1 MSYPVNNF
9 ELDFEYVLYN
19 HLIQLSNFLA
29 QGRCDLESMI
39 SVYEQYAI
47 NQLSKRERETL
58 RKFKELMNKIRNSLL
73 DKYDELESRVTDIE
87 RLAAIRDLRDRDED
101 ELDRI
106 YLRYLL
112 RWLVACTRKK
122 FQAGGNDPYAEWE
135 FFRDLKLDLSQL
147 DVDVSKIF
155 EEVGINAGRDDR
167 EEAFE
172 L

>member
-1 MSYPVNNF
+1 MTYPGNNF

-29 QGRCDLESMI
+29 QGKCDLEAMI

-47 NQLSKRERETL
+47 NQLSKGERETL
-58 RKFKELMNKIRNSLL
+58 RKFKELMNRVRDYIL
-73 DKYDELESRVTDIE
+73 DKYDEQESRVTDLE
-87 RLAAIRDLRDRDED
+87 RLAAIKDSREREED

-155 EEVGINAGRDDR
+155 EGVGINEVR
-167 EEAFE
+167 EETFE